1 MDDYYNQ
8 VKADYIGIQ
17 DCALGGG
24 GGGGRRYRYC
34 LSYEYA
40 IYTAENHI
48 ISKSKVLI
56 LKYLVF
62 IKLHYYYSF

>member
-1 MDDYYNQ
+1 MLYVYGML
-8 VKADYIGIQ
+8 YIL
-17 DCALGGG
+17 CLLFKSGG
-24 GGGGRRYRYC
+24 GGGGRHYRHG

-48 ISKSKVLI
+48 ISKFKVLI

-62 IKLHYYYSF
+62 IKLHYYFSF

>member
-1 MDDYYNQ
+1 MLYVY
-8 VKADYIGIQ
+8 VMLYII
-17 DCALGGG
+17 CLLFKCVCV
-24 GGGGRRYRYC
+24 GGGGRHYRHG

-62 IKLHYYYSF
+62 IKLHYY